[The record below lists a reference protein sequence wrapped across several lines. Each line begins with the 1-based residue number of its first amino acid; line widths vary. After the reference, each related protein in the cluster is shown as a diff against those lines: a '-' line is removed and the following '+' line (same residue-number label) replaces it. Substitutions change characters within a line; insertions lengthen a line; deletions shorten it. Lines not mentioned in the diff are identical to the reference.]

1 MGLFSPGKKKSSISV
16 IRNDKG
22 GFYII
27 LFKMKLGSMLEKDQK
42 KTAKQQR
49 TNKAS
54 LPRWLNGVHAFISV
68 LSSLASLALSL
79 FDTFHGHLS

>member
-1 MGLFSPGKKKSSISV
+1 MGLFSPGKKKSSVSV

-22 GFYII
+22 YII